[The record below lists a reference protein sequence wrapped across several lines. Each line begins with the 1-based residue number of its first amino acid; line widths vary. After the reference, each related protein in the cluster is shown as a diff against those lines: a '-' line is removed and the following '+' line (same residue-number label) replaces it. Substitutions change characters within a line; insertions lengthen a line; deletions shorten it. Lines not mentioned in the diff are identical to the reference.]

1 MTVYIYIKYGAEMNK
16 VWWQSVLRHLIVDLF
31 ALHLFY
37 LTAGREGRV
46 KNTTDALEEVEKS
59 DDDDDDDP
67 EEEED
72 DDADEEVDDIDDLSD
87 LKNVLQSDDE
97 GTENEG

>member
-1 MTVYIYIKYGAEMNK
+1 M
-16 VWWQSVLRHLIVDLF
+16 F

-67 EEEED
+67 EEEEEED
-72 DDADEEVDDIDDLSD
+72 DDDDEEEEDDIDDLSD